1 MKNAKKVLLLVLCA
15 VLLVGA
21 SVMGTLA
28 YLTSQDDVVNTFTV
42 GKVEIKLDEAPVD
55 DDGKKTEGARV
66 QSNEYHL
73 QPGLT
78 YDKDPMVT
86 VIKNSEDCYVRMFVT
101 INNSADWDTIFAKYA
116 GTENALSI
124 NSIFDINTGWTYK
137 DNYEG
142 KAGNDTRTYEFWYN
156 AKVEKN
162 TAEDTPLTALF
173 TTIAMPDVL
182 DNDDLALLADDTAT
196 EADESFKI
204 YVVAQAIQSAGFAD
218 AEEAFGA
225 APKVEG
231 NALVPAN

>member
-86 VIKNSEDCYVRMFVT
+86 VIKNSEDCYVR
-101 INNSADWDTIFAKYA
+101 YHQQ
-116 GTENALSI
+116 LS
-124 NSIFDINTGWTYK
+124 
-137 DNYEG
+137 
-142 KAGNDTRTYEFWYN
+142 
-156 AKVEKN
+156 
-162 TAEDTPLTALF
+162 
-173 TTIAMPDVL
+173 
-182 DNDDLALLADDTAT
+182 
-196 EADESFKI
+196 
-204 YVVAQAIQSAGFAD
+204 
-218 AEEAFGA
+218 
-225 APKVEG
+225 
-231 NALVPAN
+231 

>member
-1 MKNAKKVLLLVLCA
+1 MSA
-15 VLLVGA
+15 
-21 SVMGTLA
+21 
-28 YLTSQDDVVNTFTV
+28 
-42 GKVEIKLDEAPVD
+42 
-55 DDGKKTEGARV
+55 
-66 QSNEYHL
+66 
-73 QPGLT
+73 
-78 YDKDPMVT
+78 
-86 VIKNSEDCYVRMFVT
+86 T